1 MQLTIEID
9 DELYAGIEAVA
20 KQEHSS
26 VSSLV
31 KRTLSRVPGFRK
43 PAQPPVKAPHGYKIR
58 VSPSEPFTME
68 DVYRIEDENDMRG
81 LA

>member
-1 MQLTIEID
+1 MQLTIDID

-26 VSSLV
+26 VSSV
-31 KRTLSRVPGFRK
+31 VTHALSRMPGFRK
-43 PAQPPVKAPHGYKIR
+43 PAEPVIQPHGYKIR
-58 VSPSEPFTME
+58 VSPSEPFTLE

-81 LA
+81 LV

>member
-9 DELYAGIEAVA
+9 DELYAGIEAA
-20 KQEHSS
+20 AQREHSS
-26 VSSLV
+26 VSNVV

-43 PAQPPVKAPHGYKIR
+43 PAPPVKVPHGYKIR